1 MSNDATSSYLSHST
15 RCCSSPNQA
24 DFILSLF
31 IITDYTQQA
40 HTTYSVQSNK
50 QTQQTKEETPSPASF
65 YKYLNILNVF
75 NKKLSDIGLSLHKTT
90 IIDNTNR
97 HDLLVQFKFEIEK
110 LKENSLNRL
119 VVTTTAPWLDSLMDS
134 LLRDAI
140 QATDSGLSL
149 ESAECALKGVRLYD
163 DRVFLL
169 KNASINENLS
179 VLIDYF
185 HSNSASMKLKHYF
198 AFETFIELKRFMF
211 ELGSTFCKSS
221 KLFNQLSEPEFE
233 MRFKQRPVESEHN
246 LILLKNDSFQVRNLF
261 SNYYNYL
268 IELCVYGEDNKSFKI
283 EEVTSFKPLNRS
295 LNLNNNQVSLKSH
308 LILDNFI
315 NADHYVYEFDLL
327 LNELMSDPQ
336 TGLIRSD
343 IALLLGKIDL
353 AKFQAK
359 LKQSIEHIENAIRK
373 YTNEQMCV
381 SYNGGK
387 DCHVVLYLFYAVSLR
402 LGNRFPLNILFI
414 RIKNPFNEMELFI
427 QLLLNEFLRNSL
439 KFICFD
445 DTSKSL
451 KDCLKDLKAS
461 KSELYAIFMGT
472 RRSDGNYF
480 RSMPVEAKTDGDWP
494 EFMRINPIL
503 DWTFSEIWFFVRL
516 LRLPYCSLYDKGY
529 TSLDNSLN
537 SIPNKA
543 LLVDK
548 QTGFDNIYLPAY
560 MLENPDDERNSRRPL
575 TS

>member
-1 MSNDATSSYLSHST
+1 
-15 RCCSSPNQA
+15 
-24 DFILSLF
+24 
-31 IITDYTQQA
+31 
-40 HTTYSVQSNK
+40 
-50 QTQQTKEETPSPASF
+50 
-65 YKYLNILNVF
+65 
-75 NKKLSDIGLSLHKTT
+75 
-90 IIDNTNR
+90 
-97 HDLLVQFKFEIEK
+97 
-110 LKENSLNRL
+110 
-119 VVTTTAPWLDSLMDS
+119 MDS
-134 LLRDAI
+134 LLHDASR
-140 QATDSGLSL
+140 ANNSGLLL
-149 ESAECALKGVRLYD
+149 ESAESSLKGMRLYD

-169 KNASINENLS
+169 KNGSINENLS

-185 HSNSASMKLKHYF
+185 YSNSSAMKLKHYF
-198 AFETFIELKRFMF
+198 VFETFTELKRFMF
-211 ELGSTFCKSS
+211 ELNTTFCKSS
-221 KLFNQLSEPEFE
+221 KLFNQLSEVEFE
-233 MRFKQRPVESEHN
+233 KRFKQRPIESEHN

-261 SNYYNYL
+261 TNYYNYL
-268 IELCVYGEDNKSFKI
+268 IELCVYDQENKSI
-283 EEVTSFKPLNRS
+283 EEITSFKPLNRS
-295 LNLNNNQVSLKSH
+295 LSLNNNQASLKSH

-327 LNELMSDPQ
+327 LNELMIDSQ
-336 TGLIRSD
+336 TGLVRSD
-343 IALLLGKIDL
+343 IQFLLDKIDL
-353 AKFQAK
+353 TTFKVK
-359 LKQSIEHIENAIRK
+359 LRQSVEHVEHAIRK

-427 QLLLNEFLRNSL
+427 QLLLNEYLRNSL
-439 KFICFD
+439 RFICFD
-445 DTSKSL
+445 DATKSL

-503 DWTFSEIWFFVRL
+503 DWTFSEIWFFIRL

-548 QTGFDNIYLPAY
+548 QNEPQNIYLPAY
-560 MLENPDDERNSRRPL
+560 MLENPEHERESRRPL

>member
-1 MSNDATSSYLSHST
+1 MD
-15 RCCSSPNQA
+15 
-24 DFILSLF
+24 
-31 IITDYTQQA
+31 
-40 HTTYSVQSNK
+40 
-50 QTQQTKEETPSPASF
+50 
-65 YKYLNILNVF
+65 
-75 NKKLSDIGLSLHKTT
+75 
-90 IIDNTNR
+90 
-97 HDLLVQFKFEIEK
+97 DLLH
-110 LKENSLNRL
+110 NA
-119 VVTTTAPWLDSLMDS
+119 AP
-134 LLRDAI
+134 
-140 QATDSGLSL
+140 TNDSGLLL
-149 ESAECALKGVRLYD
+149 ESAESGLKGMRLYD

-169 KNASINENLS
+169 NNRSINENLS

-185 HSNSASMKLKHYF
+185 YSNSSSMKLKHYF
-198 AFETFIELKRFMF
+198 VLETFTQLKRFMF
-211 ELGSTFCKSS
+211 ELNSTFCKSS
-221 KLFNQLSEPEFE
+221 KLFNQLNELEFE
-233 MRFKQRPVESEHN
+233 KRFKQRPIESEHN

-268 IELCVYGEDNKSFKI
+268 IELCVYGQDTESLKI
-283 EEVTSFKPLNRS
+283 EEVTSFKPLNRT
-295 LNLNNNQVSLKSH
+295 LNVNNNPVSLKSH

-327 LNELMSDPQ
+327 LNELMTDSQ
-336 TGLIRSD
+336 TGHIRSD
-343 IALLLGKIDL
+343 IQFLLDKIDL
-353 AKFQAK
+353 AKFQLK
-359 LKQSIEHIENAIRK
+359 LKQSIQHVEHAIRK

-427 QLLLNEFLRNSL
+427 QLLLNEYLRNSL

-503 DWTFSEIWFFVRL
+503 DWTFSEIWFFIRL

-529 TSLDNSLN
+529 TSLDNSVN

-543 LLVDK
+543 LLADEHNEHES
-548 QTGFDNIYLPAY
+548 TYLPAY
-560 MLENPDDERNSRRPL
+560 MLENPDHERDSRRPL
-575 TS
+575 NS